1 MAAAS
6 ATAAA
11 TNADV
16 RIRRIIIS
24 SSLGGLISRSDL
36 RLNIGRCQSSFA
48 VAVVMPA
55 LVRSPARPGQDRRWT
70 PYATYACATLP
81 PLSRAVIQ
89 LSQDHDAAAA
99 MDTAA
104 AASLARGLLSPLT
117 AP

>member
-55 LVRSPARPGQDRRWT
+55 LVRSPARPGQAVDALRDLCLRYLAAAVAGGRGHQPDRR
-70 PYATYACATLP
+70 
-81 PLSRAVIQ
+81 I
-89 LSQDHDAAAA
+89 AAAPA
-99 MDTAA
+99 WPVTRRATT
-104 AASLARGLLSPLT
+104 G
-117 AP
+117 